1 MRAHGNEHW
10 EFDDSG
16 LMQRRDMSANDYP
29 SARSERRYVNEEQTV
44 PQAKAWLTSVNLAT
58 PRTLSWQGRLVQTG
72 IDKRPVE
79 GPVAVHRLGLTGD
92 MQADLRVHGGLQK
105 AVYVYASEHYGFWRA
120 ELPGTGLP
128 PGSFGE
134 NLTIAG
140 LLEAD
145 VHVGDHLQIGTAVF
159 QVTQPRTP
167 CFKLALKFG
176 RPDMIHR
183 FLASGRS
190 GFYLSVVTEGLV
202 KAGSSVEHAP
212 ASVGGPSILDL
223 VRRIA
228 QARA

>member
-1 MRAHGNEHW
+1 M
-10 EFDDSG
+10 
-16 LMQRRDMSANDYP
+16 P
-29 SARSERRYVNEEQTV
+29 
-44 PQAKAWLTSVNLAT
+44 PAKTWLTSVNLAT
-58 PRTLSWQGRLVQTG
+58 PRTLSWQGRLIQTG

-79 GPVAVHRLGLTGD
+79 GPVAVDRLGLMGD

-105 AVYVYASEHYGFWRA
+105 AVYVYASEHYEFWRA
-120 ELPGTGLP
+120 QLPGTELP

-134 NLTIAG
+134 NLTISG

-167 CFKLALKFG
+167 CFKLALKFE

-190 GFYLSVVTEGLV
+190 GFYLSVVTEGIV
-202 KAGSSVEHAP
+202 KAGSSVEHALAAVP
-212 ASVGGPSILDL
+212 GRSISDL
-223 VRRIA
+223 VQRVA
-228 QARA
+228 KARALRRGERRRAERGGSP

>member
-1 MRAHGNEHW
+1 M
-10 EFDDSG
+10 FI
-16 LMQRRDMSANDYP
+16 
-29 SARSERRYVNEEQTV
+29 
-44 PQAKAWLTSVNLAT
+44 TSVNLAT
-58 PRTLSWQGRLVQTG
+58 PRTLSWDGRLIQTG
-72 IDKRPVE
+72 IDKRPVD

-105 AVYVYASEHYGFWRA
+105 AVYVYASEHYEFWRA
-120 ELPGTGLP
+120 QLPGTELP

-134 NLTIAG
+134 NLTISG

-145 VHVGDHLQIGTAVF
+145 VHVGDRLQIGTAVF

-167 CFKLALKFG
+167 CFKLALKFE

-190 GFYLSVVTEGLV
+190 GFYLSVVIEGIV

-212 ASVGGPSILDL
+212 AAVRGPSISDL

-228 QARA
+228 EARLLDH

>member
-190 GFYLSVVTEGLV
+190 GFYLSVVHFGPRAADC
-202 KAGSSVEHAP
+202 AGESV
-212 ASVGGPSILDL
+212 
-223 VRRIA
+223 
-228 QARA
+228 ARLR

>member
-1 MRAHGNEHW
+1 MP
-10 EFDDSG
+10 
-16 LMQRRDMSANDYP
+16 L
-29 SARSERRYVNEEQTV
+29 
-44 PQAKAWLTSVNLAT
+44 AKTWLTSVNLAT
-58 PRTLSWQGRLVQTG
+58 PRQLSWQGRLVQTG

-105 AVYVYASEHYGFWRA
+105 AVYVYASEHYDFWRA
-120 ELPGTGLP
+120 ELRTALP

-145 VHVGDHLQIGTAVF
+145 VHVGDHLQIGRAVF

-167 CFKLALKFG
+167 CFKLALKFE

-183 FLASGRS
+183 FLGSGRS

-212 ASVGGPSILDL
+212 APVRGPSISDL

-228 QARA
+228 EARA